1 MPKTVRILGI
11 HLAGAH
17 TRKSCAVR
25 ASTLLNECRS
35 GVEAGPLHALYCRGL
50 SGRFEDLPRV
60 SENDLSVP
68 PRLNAASEGEAD
80 ATKAPNPLIWEAY
93 SADIGPSPHRDS
105 DSRFIEVVSDMGPV
119 DVVILDAPL
128 TLPPCVSCDLPCPGT
143 TLCPVPEVVLMRQA
157 WEERRQLEAD
167 ARVAQGKKAFRR
179 EKRVRIPQPYLDRAF
194 EVFARNHYEH
204 PILSGTFEIEAALG
218 SNRAPVTAR
227 SRRLQREL
235 LARFPGVLLLETNPA
250 LATLGWSLSTGYKVG
265 SLLEMKSTQSGR
277 SARAGLLKRLEQRRM
292 AVRGASLH
300 EILFAD
306 FASNP
311 GVFHAAMA
319 ALTAWGLFSG
329 EISLHEEFLSL
340 NPDSP
345 FRGWACVPKEA
356 ANYAWGH

>member
-1 MPKTVRILGI
+1 MPKTVRFLGI

-25 ASTLLNECRS
+25 GSALFHEFRS
-35 GVEAGPLHALYCRGL
+35 GVAAGRVHDLYCQGL
-50 SGRFEDLPRV
+50 AGRFDELPRV
-60 SENDLSVP
+60 SESDATE
-68 PRLNAASEGEAD
+68 RLRSERNVSSDEAASLS
-80 ATKAPNPLIWEAY
+80 PLLWEAY

-128 TLPPCVSCDLPCPGT
+128 TLPPCVTCRLPCPGT
-143 TLCPVPEVVLMRQA
+143 HLCEVPEVILMRQA
-157 WEERRQLEAD
+157 WEERRQVEAD
-167 ARVAQGKKAFRR
+167 GRVAQGKKAFRK
-179 EKRVRIPQPYLDRAF
+179 EKRVRLPQPYLDRAF

-227 SRRLQREL
+227 SRHLQREL
-235 LARFPGVLLLETNPA
+235 LARFPGVLILETNSA

-292 AVRGASLH
+292 ALRGANLH
-300 EILFAD
+300 ELLFAD
-306 FASNP
+306 FAMNP

-319 ALTAWGLFSG
+319 ALTGWGLFRG
-329 EISLHEEFLSL
+329 EISLHEEFLTL
-340 NPDSP
+340 QTAAP
-345 FRGWACVPKEA
+345 FQGWACVPKEA